1 MKESE
6 VMTMIKNSGIV
17 KNEYSVMT
25 SVVLD

>member
-6 VMTMIKNSGIV
+6 VMTMIKNNVIV

-25 SVVLD
+25 SVGLD